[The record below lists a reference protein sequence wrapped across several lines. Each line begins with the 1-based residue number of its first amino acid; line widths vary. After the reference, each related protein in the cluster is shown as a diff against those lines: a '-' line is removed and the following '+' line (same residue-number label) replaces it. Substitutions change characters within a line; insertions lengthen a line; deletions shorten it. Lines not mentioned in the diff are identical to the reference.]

1 MSSLDCCYYILLSG
15 ILRQLID
22 KLEKVQNYSARLIF
36 KTRKRTHVSSISAKV
51 HWLWIAE
58 RIDSKT
64 SCWCN
69 DVVPETAPPYLSY
82 LLRLYVPS
90 RSLRSSADTRT
101 FRIPT
106 LSHLG
111 PVTWNKLSYS
121 VRHAQTQSQ
130 FKTQLKNTIPLI
142 VRTRL
147 LELLCV
153 FNCSSYF
160 SSCKTAYD
168 LHLCVSE

>member
-1 MSSLDCCYYILLSG
+1 MSSLDCCYYLLSG

-101 FRIPT
+101 FRIPNQKKQFQGQHAF
-106 LSHLG
+106 SHLG
-111 PVTWNKLSYS
+111 PVTWNKLSCS
-121 VRHAQTQSQ
+121 VRHAQTQTQ
-130 FKTQLKNTIPLI
+130 FKIQLKT
-142 VRTRL
+142 TL
-147 LELLCV
+147 LRSARER
-153 FNCSSYF
+153 NSQ
-160 SSCKTAYD
+160 
-168 LHLCVSE
+168 